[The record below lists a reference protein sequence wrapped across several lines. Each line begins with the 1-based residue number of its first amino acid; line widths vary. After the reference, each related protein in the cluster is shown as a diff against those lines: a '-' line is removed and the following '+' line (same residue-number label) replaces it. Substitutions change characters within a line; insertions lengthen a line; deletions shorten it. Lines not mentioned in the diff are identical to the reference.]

1 MYIIVNNH
9 TKGVAMYN
17 KVSNEQKLAEKLVN
31 YSCNVQKGEKVL
43 ITYSDTSNSFIEL
56 LIEEIT
62 KVGAIPL
69 VYRLDKR
76 IKRRLLLNS
85 STEMFEYYRDII
97 SPIMESCDAVILIG
111 GSQNDFELS
120 DVPSSTLRDYSR
132 IYVEPVHFQI
142 RCKKKWCLLR
152 YPTYSFAQSSH
163 MSSEKFAE
171 FFFNVCTLDYE
182 SLDKK
187 MNPLKDLMEHT
198 DRVRIETPTTNLSF
212 SIKNMPAIKCSG
224 QCNIPDGELYTAPV
238 KDSINGTIVFNVPA
252 VNNGLEFNNIRLT
265 FENGRIVD
273 HDCNLPVEFQE
284 ILDTDEGSRYMGE
297 FAFGLNP
304 YCVSSVKDIL
314 FDEKMSSSIHMA
326 IGSSYDDCFNGNKS
340 AVHLDLIQ
348 SHLPANG
355 GGKIYFDD
363 QLIYED
369 GKFLLPNLVAL
380 NSENLI

>member
-1 MYIIVNNH
+1 MFNKLNH
-9 TKGVAMYN
+9 EKM
-17 KVSNEQKLAEKLVN
+17 LAEKLVN
-31 YSCNVQKGEKVL
+31 YSCNVKKGEKVL
-43 ITYSDTSNSFIEL
+43 ITYSDTSTSFIET

-85 STEMFEYYRDII
+85 SDEMFKFYKEMV

-111 GSQNDFELS
+111 GSLNDFELS
-120 DVPSSTLRDYSR
+120 DVPASTFSKYSR
-132 IYVEPVHFQI
+132 LYVEPVHFEI
-142 RCKKKWCLLR
+142 RCKKKWVLLR

-182 SLDKK
+182 ALDKK
-187 MNPLKDLMEHT
+187 MDPLKELMERT
-198 DRVRIETPTTNLSF
+198 DKVRIETPTTNLTF
-212 SIKNMPAIKCSG
+212 SIKGLPAIKCSG
-224 QCNIPDGELYTAPV
+224 QCNIPDGEIYTAPV

-252 VNNGLEFNNIRLT
+252 KDNGIEFNGILLK
-265 FENGRIVD
+265 FENGKIVD
-273 HDCNLPVEFQE
+273 FECNNREKFEE
-284 ILDTDEGSRYMGE
+284 ILNTDDGSRYMGE

-304 YCVSSVKDIL
+304 YCIDSVGDIL

-326 IGSSYDDCFNGNKS
+326 IGSSYEDCFNGNKS

-348 SHLPANG
+348 KHTPDFG
-355 GGKIYFDD
+355 GGKIFFDD
-363 QLIYED
+363 TLIYEN
-369 GKFLLPNLVAL
+369 GKFILPKLVAL
-380 NSENLI
+380 NSENLLK